1 MKKILLALTVTA
13 LIPFKLYAQDEITV
27 DELLGN
33 DNQEEEN
40 VQDLERERTEG
51 IENELNISVP
61 EYTDNPSHIVT
72 FVDPSEEKIGV
83 EIDIDES
90 GYKEIVSPYA
100 LPSLAIGEHRLKFRF
115 VDSIGATK
123 VLEYDIVIIPR
134 PPIIKLP
141 SITGNE
147 LLLSGTGL
155 ANSEAVL
162 AVSVGVLNYT
172 QIADIDGDGNWSTSI
187 TLDSAIEGVYTI
199 WGYTRK
205 DGYAS
210 NPSEPSVMEYG
221 DGTTAEADSSIVKDG
236 IYFRFKDITV
246 DSLPDIV
253 GRNPDLLITVV
264 SALLLGSIVT
274 SVLFLITRSR
284 PSREERDITKRIN
297 GKPKEEKTLMEL
309 FEEEKKDGDEK
320 QKEKDKKKEPKKDK
334 KKQKKEK
341 NNKDKEKGKEKK
353 VEKVFTK
360 TDFLKDFKDFDPDTK
375 TGEEKKT
382 PSKKDKKDVIIT
394 LTSKVED

>member
-1 MKKILLALTVTA
+1 
-13 LIPFKLYAQDEITV
+13 
-27 DELLGN
+27 
-33 DNQEEEN
+33 
-40 VQDLERERTEG
+40 
-51 IENELNISVP
+51 
-61 EYTDNPSHIVT
+61 
-72 FVDPSEEKIGV
+72 
-83 EIDIDES
+83 
-90 GYKEIVSPYA
+90 
-100 LPSLAIGEHRLKFRF
+100 
-115 VDSIGATK
+115 
-123 VLEYDIVIIPR
+123 
-134 PPIIKLP
+134 
-141 SITGNE
+141 
-147 LLLSGTGL
+147 
-155 ANSEAVL
+155 
-162 AVSVGVLNYT
+162 
-172 QIADIDGDGNWSTSI
+172 
-187 TLDSAIEGVYTI
+187 
-199 WGYTRK
+199 
-205 DGYAS
+205 
-210 NPSEPSVMEYG
+210 MEYG

-284 PSREERDITKRIN
+284 PSREERDITKKIN

-320 QKEKDKKKEPKKDK
+320 QKEKDKMKEPKKDK